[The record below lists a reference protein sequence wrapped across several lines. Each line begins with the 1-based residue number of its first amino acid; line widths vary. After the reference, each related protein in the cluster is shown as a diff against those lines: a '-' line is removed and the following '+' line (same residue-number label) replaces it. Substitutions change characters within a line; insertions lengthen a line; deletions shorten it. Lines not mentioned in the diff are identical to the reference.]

1 MKKIINIICLDNIKS
16 RVVICYFLLLAV
28 ISWTSLL
35 LQDNEAKGALTILNI
50 TLFIVPLMSLLYT
63 VTYLYDSRAF
73 IVLLLSQ
80 PVQRRQVWKS
90 LYAGTAGSLLLAYL
104 VGAGIPILLYSSTVT
119 GLVLLLTG
127 CVLTLIFVSAAFL
140 TATLSVDKTRGIG
153 AAILLWLLFTMI
165 YDAVLLYLLF
175 AMSEWPVE
183 KPLMALMMLNPVDLA
198 RFQVI
203 MQLDAYA
210 MMGYSGAAFKE
221 FLGATAGIVVS
232 AVLLLLWVVVPYV
245 LSLHVFRKK
254 DL

>member
-1 MKKIINIICLDNIKS
+1 MKKITNIICLDNVKS
-16 RVVICYFLLLAV
+16 RVVLCYFLLLAV

-35 LQDNEAKGALTILNI
+35 LQHNEAKGALTILNI

-80 PVQRRQVWKS
+80 PVQRRQVWQS
-90 LYAGTAGSLLLAYL
+90 LYMGTAGSLLLAYL
-104 VGAGIPILLYSSTVT
+104 VGAGIPILLYSSAGT
-119 GLVLLLTG
+119 GLVLLLMG
-127 CVLTLIFVSAAFL
+127 CVLTLIFVSVAFL
-140 TATLSVDKTRGIG
+140 TATLSADKTRGIG

-175 AMSEWPVE
+175 
-183 KPLMALMMLNPVDLA
+183 MLNPIDLA

-203 MQLDAYA
+203 MQLDVSA
-210 MMGYSGAAFKE
+210 MMGYSGAAFKD
-221 FLGATAGIVVS
+221 FLGATAGIAVS
-232 AVLLLLWVVVPYV
+232 AVLLLLWVAVPYA
-245 LSLHVFRKK
+245 LSLRVFRKK

>member
-1 MKKIINIICLDNIKS
+1 MKKITNIICLDNVKS
-16 RVVICYFLLLAV
+16 RVVLCYFLLLAV

-80 PVQRRQVWKS
+80 PVQRRQVWQS
-90 LYAGTAGSLLLAYL
+90 LYMGTAGSLLLAYL
-104 VGAGIPILLYSSTVT
+104 VGAGIPILLYSSAGT
-119 GLVLLLTG
+119 GLVLLLMG
-127 CVLTLIFVSAAFL
+127 CVLAFL
-140 TATLSVDKTRGIG
+140 TATLSTDKTRGIG

-175 AMSEWPVE
+175 VMSEWPVD
-183 KPLMALMMLNPVDLA
+183 KPLMGLMMLNPIDLA

-203 MQLDAYA
+203 MQLDVSA
-210 MMGYSGAAFKE
+210 MMGYSGAAFKD
-221 FLGATAGIVVS
+221 FLGATAGIAVS
-232 AVLLLLWVVVPYV
+232 AVLLLLWVAVPYA
-245 LSLHVFRKK
+245 LSLRVFRKK

>member
-1 MKKIINIICLDNIKS
+1 MKKITNIICLDNVKS
-16 RVVICYFLLLAV
+16 RVVLCYFLLLAL

-80 PVQRRQVWKS
+80 PVQRRQVWQS
-90 LYAGTAGSLLLAYL
+90 LYMGTAGSLLLAYL
-104 VGAGIPILLYSSTVT
+104 VGAGIPILLYSSAGT
-119 GLVLLLTG
+119 GLVLLLMG
-127 CVLTLIFVSAAFL
+127 CVLTLIFVSVAFL
-140 TATLSVDKTRGIG
+140 TATLSADKTRGIG

-175 AMSEWPVE
+175 VMSEWSVD
-183 KPLMALMMLNPVDLA
+183 KPLMGLMMLNPIDLA

-203 MQLDAYA
+203 MQLDVSA
-210 MMGYSGAAFKE
+210 MMGYSGAAFKD
-221 FLGATAGIVVS
+221 FLGATAGIAVS
-232 AVLLLLWVVVPYV
+232 AVLLLLWVAVPYA
-245 LSLHVFRKK
+245 LSLRVFRKK